1 MAMVKGGQ
9 LEQERLSFFRNNEDS
24 LGKIMQG
31 VRIRIYLTPWI
42 MGQSIVEKLSFISDS
57 K

>member
-1 MAMVKGGQ
+1 MVKGGQ

-31 VRIRIYLTPWI
+31 VRIRIRIYLTPWI

-57 K
+57 Q